1 MAWSSE
7 AKVEFEVRHTGNGAG
22 GWQKETP
29 SAFISVIGI
38 FYATATA
45 WRRIRKRQYTCKRF
59 PEPSE

>member
-1 MAWSSE
+1 M
-7 AKVEFEVRHTGNGAG
+7 EFEVRHTGNGAG